1 MGVLDDVF
9 AGSGGIA
16 NTLID
21 LLGGEAVFE
30 TVTEETYNEET
41 DRTHQEVVRQILPFV
56 IESVSD
62 SSNASP
68 VPSAENGGLAGTES
82 VYTGTV
88 SAANLDAVPRPLK
101 TVIRDKRA
109 RYQVIRVEPVF
120 AGNIPVTYRLTMRR
134 L

>member
-62 SSNASP
+62 TSDASP
-68 VPSAENGGLAGTES
+68 VPSAENGGLAGTRRRPTPS
-82 VYTGTV
+82 FRFDVV
-88 SAANLDAVPRPLK
+88 SDYRP
-101 TVIRDKRA
+101 
-109 RYQVIRVEPVF
+109 YS
-120 AGNIPVTYRLTMRR
+120 G
-134 L
+134 

>member
-9 AGSGGIA
+9 AGSGGLA

-30 TVTEETYNEET
+30 TVTEETYDEET

-56 IESVSD
+56 IEGVSD
-62 SSNASP
+62 SSNATS
-68 VPSAENGGLAGTES
+68 VPGGGNGGLTGTGS

-88 SAANLDAVPRPLK
+88 PAANLDAVPRPLK
-101 TVIRDKRA
+101 TVIRDRRA

-120 AGNIPVTYRLTMRR
+120 VGNIPVAYRLTMRR

>member
-62 SSNASP
+62 SSDASP
-68 VPSAENGGLAGTES
+68 VPSGENGGLAGTGS

-88 SAANLDAVPRPLK
+88 SAANLDSVPRPLK

-109 RYQVIRVEPVF
+109 RYQVIGVEPVF